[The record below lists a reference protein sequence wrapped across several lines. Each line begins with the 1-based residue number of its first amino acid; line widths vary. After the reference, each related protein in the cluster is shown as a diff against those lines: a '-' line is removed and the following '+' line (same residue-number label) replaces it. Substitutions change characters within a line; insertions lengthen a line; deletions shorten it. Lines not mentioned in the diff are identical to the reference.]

1 MEASAVAIGARR
13 SETPAVTWPP
23 AIVAE
28 PKRATF
34 EVAADIADL
43 VNVLEAACGGA
54 NSHPENMSD
63 VLLFAVRDLRRCSAT
78 LIAIAAVLV
87 EPTGASR
94 CTLPRTYGN
103 THQNRVGLGTN
114 VS

>member
-1 MEASAVAIGARR
+1 MAAESQRPPRVIGDQTNMEASAVAIGARR

-43 VNVLEAACGGA
+43 ANVLEAACGGA

-63 VLLFAVRDLRRCSAT
+63 VLLFAVRDLRRSSAT
-78 LIAIAAVLV
+78 LMAIEAILV
-87 EPTGASR
+87 EQTGAVR
-94 CTLPRTYGN
+94 
-103 THQNRVGLGTN
+103 
-114 VS
+114 

>member
-1 MEASAVAIGARR
+1 MAAESQRPPRVIGDQTNMEASAVAIGARR

-43 VNVLEAACGGA
+43 ANVLEAACGGA
-54 NSHPENMSD
+54 NSHPENIDRKS
-63 VLLFAVRDLRRCSAT
+63 VVEGKSLSVRVDPGGCRC
-78 LIAIAAVLV
+78 IKKKKK
-87 EPTGASR
+87 
-94 CTLPRTYGN
+94 N
-103 THQNRVGLGTN
+103 KKQNE
-114 VS
+114 